1 MWEPKKGVRNV
12 DSRTKS
18 PKGFLEPIDRRK
30 SREQWANL
38 VGSSDGT
45 LVSGLCFPGTVSPS
59 PSHPAESPTSRR
71 KMTQISR
78 MTSTESW
85 RDCAKP

>member
-45 LVSGLCFPGTVSPS
+45 LVSGLCFPGTVSPT
-59 PSHPAESPTSRR
+59 PAESPTSRR

-85 RDCAKP
+85 RDCVKP